1 MTDAVVDARASTAG
15 STAGRSGVA
24 AEPGAVPVDLL
35 EEYRPELSGY
45 CYRLLGSVFEAQDA
59 VQETMVRAWRGLGN
73 LERRSSLRVW
83 LYRIATN
90 VCFNMITSAR
100 RRALPMDVT
109 GPWTGAAPVGPALPD
124 HTWVE
129 PMPDALLPPSS
140 QVDPLEYA
148 VQRDTVR
155 VAFITA
161 LQHLPPRQRAVLILR
176 DVLRW
181 SAREVAELLD
191 TTVVSVNSALQRARA
206 TLAARRPT
214 AGDLPTALTGEQKE
228 LLNRYL
234 KAFESHDVDAL
245 VALLHQEATISM
257 PPLPVWLRGPTAAR
271 QWWDGPGRDCRG
283 SRLVAVRANR
293 SPAFAVYR
301 PSAMGPGHELFAIH
315 VLELTDNRVDSIQI
329 FVDARLAGPFGLG
342 RWRRFGST
350 GSRPED
356 LRRRA
361 TSRRKV

>member
-1 MTDAVVDARASTAG
+1 
-15 STAGRSGVA
+15 
-24 AEPGAVPVDLL
+24 
-35 EEYRPELSGY
+35 
-45 CYRLLGSVFEAQDA
+45 
-59 VQETMVRAWRGLGN
+59 
-73 LERRSSLRVW
+73 
-83 LYRIATN
+83 
-90 VCFNMITSAR
+90 
-100 RRALPMDVT
+100 
-109 GPWTGAAPVGPALPD
+109 
-124 HTWVE
+124 
-129 PMPDALLPPSS
+129 
-140 QVDPLEYA
+140 
-148 VQRDTVR
+148 
-155 VAFITA
+155 
-161 LQHLPPRQRAVLILR
+161 
-176 DVLRW
+176 
-181 SAREVAELLD
+181 
-191 TTVVSVNSALQRARA
+191 
-206 TLAARRPT
+206 
-214 AGDLPTALTGEQKE
+214 
-228 LLNRYL
+228 
-234 KAFESHDVDAL
+234 
-245 VALLHQEATISM
+245 M